1 MVGGG
6 SVNSK
11 SASSLSLVSNNS
23 LSQPG
28 GVVNDSGGGG
38 GGVFR
43 LKETKKAAR
52 VYGSANAFLLCF
64 KVSDPSSLFSALNTW
79 APELRYCAPGT
90 PIVLVGCQIDMR

>member
-23 LSQPG
+23 LTQPS

-38 GGVFR
+38 GMFR